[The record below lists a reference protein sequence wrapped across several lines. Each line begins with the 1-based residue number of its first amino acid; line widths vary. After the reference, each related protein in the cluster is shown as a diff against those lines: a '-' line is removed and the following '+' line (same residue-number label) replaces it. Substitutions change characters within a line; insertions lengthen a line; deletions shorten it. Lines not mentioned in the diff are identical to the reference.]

1 MHSVHQHVQYSAR
14 KHRGVGRAVS
24 NQYEMDSV
32 TVERMSLVANSLHVS
47 LTVAS
52 LLKAKHYCTNCSMT
66 LNESSTSKHQLTR
79 QLLYLDSVIS
89 AERHLL

>member
-14 KHRGVGRAVS
+14 KHRGVRRAVN
-24 NQYEMDSV
+24 NQYKMDSV

-66 LNESSTSKHQLTR
+66 LNESTSKHQLTR
-79 QLLYLDSVIS
+79 L
-89 AERHLL
+89 